1 MIPLIIAYG
10 LNIID
15 YIFTAYWVHNY
26 GVEIEGNPF
35 GRWLFNHNIAWL
47 FKIVIVGLIFALLWQ
62 VVQRYP
68 KAIIAVYILL
78 GVYALLVI
86 YHIIIAVKVWSI

>member
-26 GVEIEGNPF
+26 GVGIEGNPF
-35 GRWLFNHNIAWL
+35 GRWLFQNNVAWL
-47 FKIVIVGLIFALLWQ
+47 FKIVIVGLIFAVLWA
-62 VVQRYP
+62 VIKRYP
-68 KAIIAVYILL
+68 KAIIALYILL
-78 GVYALLVI
+78 GVYAVLVI
-86 YHIIIAVKVWSI
+86 YHIIIAIRVWSI